1 MEIYSAYTQEFDSE
15 STFLYQDQEDQQ
27 LIEMPDFLI
36 SMSKKYFESY
46 DQQNQNTNK
55 SYKKIIGNA
64 NKNETKHEN
73 LQNNLNNSSKLQD
86 NQFFDLDQ
94 TNYSSS
100 KLKSMLPLSKRSKK
114 KNDQETT
121 SKLDGKPQD
130 EVSMF
135 KEGFY
140 RIFTNKRRFR
150 KENVKKIHDIIIR
163 SKFCF
168 RAMTRDE
175 YRSIDRYFEHYA
187 FYKDSILSF
196 LQNNYCRIISQ
207 YPELSQS

>member
-15 STFLYQDQEDQQ
+15 STFLYQDQENQQ

-36 SMSKKYFESY
+36 SMSKKYLESY
-46 DQQNQNTNK
+46 EQQNQNTNK

-86 NQFFDLDQ
+86 NQSFDLDQ

-100 KLKSMLPLSKRSKK
+100 KLISMLPLSKRSKK

-121 SKLDGKPQD
+121 SKFDGKPQD

-150 KENVKKIHDIIIR
+150 KENVKKIHDIIR
-163 SKFCF
+163 TKFCF
-168 RAMTRDE
+168 RAMTRE
-175 YRSIDRYFEHYA
+175 EFRSIDLYFQHYA
-187 FYKDSILSF
+187 FHRESILSF
-196 LQNNYCRIISQ
+196 LRNNYQLIITKN
-207 YPELSQS
+207 PELNHL